1 MRDLPRG
8 ERAVIFTYVC
18 KTCGEEV
25 PADDWELARH
35 SLTHG
40 QILTTEES
48 HE

>member
-1 MRDLPRG
+1 M
-8 ERAVIFTYVC
+8 IFTYVC
-18 KTCGEEV
+18 RDCGEEV

-48 HE
+48 HDRP